1 MYKIMIIVQQHPN
14 GASAY
19 EFYRKKDDEGF
30 MRIFETD
37 DKVELE
43 KEVKNLLNKFS
54 KKQFIIVQ
62 QLDYELDTDID
73 SATADGE

>member
-1 MYKIMIIVQQHPN
+1 MYRIMTVVQQHPN
-14 GASAY
+14 GASTY

-30 MRIFETD
+30 MRIYETD

-43 KEVKNLLNKFS
+43 KDVKTLLNTLS
-54 KKQFIIVQ
+54 KNKFIIVQ

-73 SATADGE
+73 SATAEGE